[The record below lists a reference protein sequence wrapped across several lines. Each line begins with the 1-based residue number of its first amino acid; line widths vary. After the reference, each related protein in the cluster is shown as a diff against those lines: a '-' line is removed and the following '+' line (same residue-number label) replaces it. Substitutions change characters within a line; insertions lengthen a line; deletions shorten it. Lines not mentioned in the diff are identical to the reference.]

1 MIGKL
6 NKSNTELWLV
16 VWNKIL
22 CSDWLILLQDN
33 QLHRYSRVLQS
44 NIGNVFTVKSPPTC
58 PTRVPLPHNPL
69 NSSQPTNL
77 AGSQKLLSVGGDI
90 DFPVIP
96 GHLGDW
102 SDGVEI
108 DWLGSSD
115 LTSSG
120 SGIMSWA
127 MFYIFCTVCVFC
139 YVIYRLCHN
148 QYNCRYNSLNVQYF
162 MRPNIAFVR
171 LRRRQNT
178 LARLISAV
186 DF

>member
-1 MIGKL
+1 MLQEYTSAGHLPQIIRDNSGPGIKPA
-6 NKSNTELWLV
+6 
-16 VWNKIL
+16 
-22 CSDWLILLQDN
+22 DLLPARLADN

-44 NIGNVFTVKSPPTC
+44 NIGNVFTIKSPPTC
-58 PTRVPLPHNPL
+58 PRLVHLPHNPL

-108 DWLGSSD
+108 DWLGNSD

-120 SGIMSWA
+120 SGIMSWS

-139 YVIYRLCHN
+139 YIIYRLCHN
-148 QYNCRYNSLNVQYF
+148 QYNCRYIILTV
-162 MRPNIAFVR
+162 
-171 LRRRQNT
+171 L
-178 LARLISAV
+178 
-186 DF
+186 